1 RLELLVIL
9 EDQPEACRTEVIDL
23 GKIQFNPMAARADGV
38 VDGLAKM
45 IGPRGVKPAPQPQ
58 FELFMALCPD
68 DFHGLRWSFELILGR
83 NCFVGILTRSH
94 AGPLRRNFGARLCR
108 PRPAAARRGVL
119 GPWKFPRAAAG
130 LRHSRAAMSIVKRWL
145 VHCSF
150 S

>member
-1 RLELLVIL
+1 MKAFFLAALVAGACIASAANTCRAADKDELQGEWVATSYEIN
-9 EDQPEACRTEVIDL
+9 
-23 GKIQFNPMAARADGV
+23 G
-38 VDGLAKM
+38 
-45 IGPRGVKPAPQPQ
+45 KPAPQPQ

-68 DFHGLRWSFELILGR
+68 DFHGLRWRFELILGR

-130 LRHSRAAMSIVKRWL
+130 LRHSRAPS
-145 VHCSF
+145 HS
-150 S
+150 